1 MAASWPKFREKLTT
15 LTFELLSAKRFKMER
30 QGLVEEGQQVEVTER
45 SPNTNLFTYVVEPA
59 VAMSG
64 IYKTSERIHA
74 RQGVIKEI
82 QHTDRGYYLIVEF
95 DE

>member
-1 MAASWPKFREKLTT
+1 MRQE
-15 LTFELLSAKRFKMER
+15 RFKMER

-74 RQGVIKEI
+74 RQDQRNTTYGQRILS
-82 QHTDRGYYLIVEF
+82 DRRV
-95 DE
+95 

>member
-1 MAASWPKFREKLTT
+1 MRVE
-15 LTFELLSAKRFKMER
+15 RFKMER
-30 QGLVEEGQQVEVTER
+30 QGLVEEGLQVEITER

-64 IYKTSERIHA
+64 IYKTAQRIKSTT
-74 RQGVIKEI
+74 GVIKEI
-82 QHTDRGYYLIVEF
+82 QHTDRGYYLLVEF

>member
-1 MAASWPKFREKLTT
+1 MRQE
-15 LTFELLSAKRFKMER
+15 RFKMER

-64 IYKTSERIHA
+64 CYKNAERIKA
-74 RQGVIKEI
+74 KEGI
-82 QHTDRGYYLIVEF
+82 VTNIEHTPQGYYITAEF
-95 DE
+95 EA